1 MTGGI
6 NSRKEFD
13 MKLMGESLKGMFY
26 LTGTVFF
33 VLNIWQLAIWFN
45 WLWKMRSLMNGQGPV
60 T

>member
-1 MTGGI
+1 
-6 NSRKEFD
+6 

-45 WLWKMRSLMNGQGPV
+45 WLWQMRSLANGQGPV